1 MRRTL
6 SLCGLAAAAVVTLA
20 LTGSSASARP
30 AADDWPPVKDGGAPV
45 QLRAID
51 GDQPQDPGDRRLSGP
66 WRS

>member
-30 AADDWPPVKDGGAPV
+30 AAMTG
-45 QLRAID
+45 
-51 GDQPQDPGDRRLSGP
+51 RR
-66 WRS
+66 